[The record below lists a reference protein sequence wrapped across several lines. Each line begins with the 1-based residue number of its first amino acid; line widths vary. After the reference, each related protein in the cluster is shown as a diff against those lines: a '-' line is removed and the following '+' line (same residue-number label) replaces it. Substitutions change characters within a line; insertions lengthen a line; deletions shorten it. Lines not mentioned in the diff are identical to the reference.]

1 LVRSRA
7 ATMLGNAL
15 CTYMTLLNTSGFP
28 SWPFRTPVENVH
40 AALRLFTFALLIWVS
55 GLYRC
60 RSYVR
65 PVIVHSPG
73 PWATADAA
81 STIMLVAI
89 PPDNSLKRFIA
100 DLMLRMRV
108 VGSGLCDLP
117 VRVANPRGQ
126 RPGARV
132 PNRPQPSSEKL
143 QPRMPPGI

>member
-1 LVRSRA
+1 
-7 ATMLGNAL
+7 MLGNAL

-40 AALRLFTFALLIWVS
+40 AALRPFTFALLIWVS

-73 PWATADAA
+73 PWATADAV
-81 STIMLVAI
+81 STIMLAAI
-89 PPDNSLKRFIA
+89 PPDSSLKRFIA

-108 VGSGLCDLP
+108 VRKPSTLLAC
-117 VRVANPRGQ
+117 Q
-126 RPGARV
+126 R
-132 PNRPQPSSEKL
+132 S
-143 QPRMPPGI
+143 